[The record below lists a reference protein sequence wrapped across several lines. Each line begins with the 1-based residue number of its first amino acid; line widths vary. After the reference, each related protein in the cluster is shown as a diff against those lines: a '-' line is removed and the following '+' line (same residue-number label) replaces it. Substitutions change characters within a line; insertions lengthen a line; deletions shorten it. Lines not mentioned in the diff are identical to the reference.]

1 MSETTPPPAA
11 LRKLPVMATV
21 SEAYGRVLG
30 NLSLLVRAAL
40 LPFLMTLLLVAVSFP
55 MAASPLLAG
64 LAMILGF
71 LPYTIFGVAWHRL
84 TLLGPTAGAP
94 PLVPAWARRHWRF
107 LGYLVA
113 VTLIGYAVTVM
124 VFSIAL
130 TVVQPGAE
138 IRPRAWSVVLVTG
151 VLILAY
157 VMMRLSFVFPAVAV
171 DEAYRLRHAWT
182 HTKGQGLRLLAAVLV
197 TAVPMLALTWVLSAL
212 FGAFLVVE
220 TGAAPDPYSAAPEA
234 QMESFIA
241 ENFLVIFI
249 TQVVMA
255 ALNYVLMALLV
266 SVVSIAFRTCTGW
279 VPAVGGG
286 PPALNGEAS

>member
-1 MSETTPPPAA
+1 M
-11 LRKLPVMATV
+11 
-21 SEAYGRVLG
+21 
-30 NLSLLVRAAL
+30 RAAL
-40 LPFLMTLLLVAVSFP
+40 LPFLMTLVLVAVSFP
-55 MAASPLLAG
+55 VAASPLLAG

-107 LGYLVA
+107 LGYLAA
-113 VTLIGYAVTVM
+113 VTLIGYGVAAVVL
-124 VFSIAL
+124 SIAFAL
-130 TVVQPGAE
+130 VQPGAE
-138 IRPRAWSVVLVTG
+138 LMPLAWSVVLIAGT
-151 VLILAY
+151 LILAY

-197 TAVPMLALTWVLSAL
+197 TAIPMLALIWALSAL
-212 FGAFLVVE
+212 FGAFLFVE
-220 TGAAPDPYSAAPEA
+220 TGAAPDQYSAAPEA
-234 QMESFIA
+234 LMESIIA
-241 ENFLVIFI
+241 ENFLAIFI
-249 TQVVMA
+249 SQVVMA

-279 VPAVGGG
+279 VPALGGG

>member
-1 MSETTPPPAA
+1 MSQTTPPPAA
-11 LRKLPVMATV
+11 LQKLPVMATV

-30 NLSLLVRAAL
+30 NLALLARAAL
-40 LPFLMTLLLVAVSFP
+40 LPFLMTLALVVVSFP

-71 LPYTIFGVAWHRL
+71 LPYTIFGVSWHRL

-107 LGYLVA
+107 LGYLAA
-113 VTLIGYAVTVM
+113 VTLIGYGVAVM
-124 VFSIAL
+124 VLSIAL
-130 TVVQPGAE
+130 TVAQPGAE
-138 IRPRAWSVVLVTG
+138 VMPLAWSVVLIAG
-151 VLILAY
+151 AFILAY

-220 TGAAPDPYSAAPEA
+220 TGATPDQYSAAPEA

-249 TQVVMA
+249 SQVVMA

-266 SVVSIAFRTCTGW
+266 SVVSVAFRTCTGW
-279 VPAVGGG
+279 VPAGGGG
-286 PPALNGEAS
+286 PLASIGEAR